1 MEHRAESMLDKLLCG
16 RADGAAVALRA
27 CPDEVYETVRER
39 FGPAAPARLAL
50 CEPCRVEHPHSAYLR
65 KTAVVQ
71 GNPAV
76 HTTLYAPDGRL
87 TEERAEDGTV
97 FERYVKKP
105 ADFETLRGHLRDIEL
120 HPGKALPIP
129 ENTSYLARLGLTPV
143 RDMET
148 RWAGPEMTSWALTT
162 QDESA
167 ASCLRKLERQFH
179 RRCEEAFRLGCRAG
193 LLADMSAEPLPE
205 TYMLH
210 AGRHIEW
217 MRHTGLAP
225 WVEVSRPEA
234 MLLAALDAAHAGA
247 RVALDNPALY
257 EDGFAP
263 PETMRWMF
271 DLTAC
276 IIMESM
282 NLEAVNTMI
291 AKYACSIFLIDCTN
305 STAQDVINAV
315 EYFSNIAGI

>member
-1 MEHRAESMLDKLLCG
+1 MEHKAENMLDKLLCG

-27 CPDEVYETVRER
+27 CPDEHYDKVLER
-39 FGPAAPARLAL
+39 FGPDAPARLAF

-65 KTAVVQ
+65 KPAVVQ
-71 GNPAV
+71 GQPTV
-76 HTTLYAPDGRL
+76 QTTLYAPDGRL
-87 TEERAEDGTV
+87 TEERAEDGSV
-97 FERYVKKP
+97 YERFVKKP
-105 ADFETLRGHLRDIEL
+105 ADFETLRGHLRDVEL
-120 HPGKALPIP
+120 HPGKALHSLD
-129 ENTSYLARLGLTPV
+129 NVSYMARLGLTPV

-148 RWAGPEMTSWALTT
+148 RWAGPEMTSWALMT

-179 RRCEEAFRLGCRAG
+179 RRCEEAVRLGCRAG
-193 LLADMSAEPLPE
+193 LLTDMSAEPLPQ

-225 WVEVSRPEA
+225 WVDVSRPEA

-271 DLTAC
+271 DIPTAALLK
-276 IIMESM
+276 
-282 NLEAVNTMI
+282 NGLEQSSCSPI
-291 AKYACSIFLIDCTN
+291 ARCACSILLLDCQDAKNDDIIDAV
-305 STAQDVINAV
+305 SIAQQMIR
-315 EYFSNIAGI
+315 